1 MRLVFYLF
9 IFSQL
14 LNLVSVLADKYTKE
28 SPESKIIKWEKIQEK
43 NSNDLKKIIWK
54 SYKDDESYFQNN
66 NEESSKVKNP
76 ENSRDE
82 NIYKSKL
89 KSNRSIL
96 EIEPYLPLNNF
107 LDYGDFQTSVRW
119 KSSFDGGV
127 SGGTGQQNP
136 SFVFDYGLSNSSLI
150 SIYFSEAD
158 DNLYNLIEG
167 QKSNYHWQ
175 NYAFSFKKKLLDENE
190 NIFGLSMV
198 STLEYWRQA
207 SGSENTKSIYNQQN
221 NSYGK
226 DKFENIIGA
235 FSLPFSKNFNDK
247 LAVVIVPGITF
258 LPEKLGSKGIGKNA
272 YGNNFYVG
280 SGFVL
285 DIAEDVDLLFSY
297 TTPLG
302 PGNNYFDSEL
312 KYSRK
317 PIYSI
322 GLGWDINP
330 KIGIEGKLSNSYGS
344 TPSTGL
350 LTIPSDNKPLY
361 SANLIYKPYGEDT
374 LLEPLNDR
382 DKLISY
388 GGITVN
394 NALIPKAGTSQ
405 INLNYDSK
413 GNLFGFYGYSLS
425 NIFQLEFLNIGH
437 FNDNNISSLY
447 STYLSE
453 NNLNYRLGGKLLI
466 FSPQKDDLFWMAL
479 RTSVGRN
486 DDTNQGYLFSELI
499 NTFRL
504 NDRVAFNLS
513 PKYFFSGVESFGG
526 VGVSSYINLL
536 DNLQLIPEINNS
548 FKNKSDFNSS
558 LALRYSFQPGKS
570 IDFYYSNA
578 VGIQDIG
585 QLLEDKEYRFG
596 FKLNFL
602 Y

>member
-14 LNLVSVLADKYTKE
+14 LNFVSVLADKYTKE

-158 DNLYNLIEG
+158 DNLYNLIDG

-226 DKFENIIGA
+226 DKFENIVGA

-425 NIFQLEFLNIGH
+425 NIFQLEFLNIGR
-437 FNDNNISSLY
+437 FNDNNISTLY

-466 FSPQKDDLFWMAL
+466 FSPQKDDLFWMTV

>member
-14 LNLVSVLADKYTKE
+14 LNFVSVLADKYTKE
-28 SPESKIIKWEKIQEK
+28 SSETKKIKWEKIQEK

-158 DNLYNLIEG
+158 DNLYNLIDG

-175 NYAFSFKKKLLDENE
+175 NYAFSFKKKLLEENE
-190 NIFGLSMV
+190 NILGLSMV

-425 NIFQLEFLNIGH
+425 NIFQLEFLNIGR
-437 FNDNNISSLY
+437 FNDNNISTLY

-466 FSPQKDDLFWMAL
+466 FSPQKDDLFWMTV

-499 NTFRL
+499 NTFSL

-513 PKYFFSGVESFGG
+513 PKYFFSGVDSFGG
-526 VGVSSYINLL
+526 LGLSSYINLF
-536 DNLQLIPEINNS
+536 DNLQLIPEINTS
-548 FKNKSDFNSS
+548 FKNDSDFNSS
-558 LALRYSFQPGKS
+558 LALRYSLKPGKS
-570 IDFYYSNA
+570 IDLYYSNA

-585 QLLEDKEYRFG
+585 QILEDNEYRIG

>member
-1 MRLVFYLF
+1 
-9 IFSQL
+9 
-14 LNLVSVLADKYTKE
+14 
-28 SPESKIIKWEKIQEK
+28 
-43 NSNDLKKIIWK
+43 
-54 SYKDDESYFQNN
+54 
-66 NEESSKVKNP
+66 
-76 ENSRDE
+76 
-82 NIYKSKL
+82 
-89 KSNRSIL
+89 
-96 EIEPYLPLNNF
+96 
-107 LDYGDFQTSVRW
+107 
-119 KSSFDGGV
+119 
-127 SGGTGQQNP
+127 
-136 SFVFDYGLSNSSLI
+136 
-150 SIYFSEAD
+150 
-158 DNLYNLIEG
+158 
-167 QKSNYHWQ
+167 
-175 NYAFSFKKKLLDENE
+175 
-190 NIFGLSMV
+190 MV

-226 DKFENIIGA
+226 DKFENIVGA

-361 SANLIYKPYGEDT
+361 SANLIYKPYEEDT

-425 NIFQLEFLNIGH
+425 NIFQLEFLNIGR
-437 FNDNNISSLY
+437 FNNKNSSLY

-466 FSPQKDDLFWMAL
+466 FSPQKDDLFWMTV

-486 DDTNQGYLFSELI
+486 DDTNQGYLYSELI

-526 VGVSSYINLL
+526 LGVSSYINLL
-536 DNLQLIPEINNS
+536 DNVQIIPEVNTSFNNDS
-548 FKNKSDFNSS
+548 NFNSTI
-558 LALRYSFQPGKS
+558 ALRYSYSSEKS
-570 IDFYYSNA
+570 IDLYYSNA
-578 VGIQDIG
+578 VGIQDVG